1 MAQSVGEIMSSNP
14 ATVSPEA
21 PVKEAA
27 KLMGSEDVGS
37 LPVVEGEKLVG
48 VLTDRDIALRVVG
61 EGKDPGSTKV
71 ADIQSGD
78 LVAVGP
84 DQDLQE
90 ALDEMARH
98 QVRRL
103 PVVDGG
109 RLVGVVAQAD
119 VAREA
124 GYSVTGRVVEEISE

>member
-1 MAQSVGEIMSSNP
+1 MAPSVGEIMSSNP

-61 EGKDPGSTKV
+61 EGKDPGSTTV

-109 RLVGVVAQAD
+109 RLLGVVAQAD

>member
-61 EGKDPGSTKV
+61 EGKDPGSTTV